1 MNEKSLRLLEY
12 DKVLAKVA
20 AYTSFSAGEEAAL
33 ASHPTTNLEDARLWQ
48 TQTAEA
54 ILLLS
59 GDSDVTIGGAKDVR
73 QSAERAGLGFL
84 LSAEN
89 FHAIK
94 NTLIAARSLKRT
106 LLKEPEKRPE
116 LAAIA
121 DLIEEVPRLIDN
133 ITNTIDERGE
143 VLDSASPELARIRQ
157 KMRIAYDR
165 IQEKLRGLINSSNSQ
180 YLQEAIITMR
190 GGRYVVPLRAE
201 HKGRIKGVVH
211 DQSGSGATL
220 FVEPLNTVE
229 LNNSYRTIQIEEQKE
244 IDRLLG
250 ELTKQVA
257 EYAEEINRIVERI
270 AEIDLIFARARFGM
284 VSDAVAP
291 IFIEWRTKPPTNVQ
305 QHPGST
311 VWIRGARHPLLPADE
326 VVPTDFLVEDDL
338 FTVLITGPNT
348 GGKTVALKNIG
359 LMVLMAQSGLHL
371 PANEA
376 RLTVFDNIFA
386 DIGDE
391 QSIEQSLSTFS
402 AHITN
407 IISILDQVDDRS
419 LVILDELGSGTDP
432 TEGAAIAQSII
443 SFLRDKGATSFIA
456 THYPELKLY
465 ASQTAGATNASM
477 LFDLD
482 TLSPTYEL
490 TIGIPG
496 KSNALAIARR
506 LGLNETVLDEA
517 IGLVG
522 VGSQEAESLIDSI
535 FDLREKISAEEAATR
550 LALKKAEDERD
561 SMLLESAGIEYERRR
576 ILSETRKEAEQ
587 ELENIRA
594 EIRKARRTLRDAE
607 SLTQVKKISKRIGD
621 LEEHIDTPIAAS
633 DLQVS
638 DPKRRRNRRLKVGDN
653 VLITALNQTGTI
665 MEIQGKSAEVAVG
678 RLTMKVRLDQL
689 EFRGRDQPEK
699 RETRL
704 PRAPIV
710 SDFPLE
716 LDIRGER
723 VDTGLDRLD
732 QYLDAASLS
741 NNPFARIV
749 HGKGTGRL
757 RDAVRRALREHPSV
771 AKWEEAKDSEGG
783 TGVTIARFKA

>member
-1 MNEKSLRLLEY
+1 MHDCGRRKRQRQLCCSL
-12 DKVLAKVA
+12 
-20 AYTSFSAGEEAAL
+20 
-33 ASHPTTNLEDARLWQ
+33 
-48 TQTAEA
+48 
-54 ILLLS
+54 
-59 GDSDVTIGGAKDVR
+59 GDGTVTIGGAKDVR
-73 QSAERAGLGFL
+73 QNADNAQRGFL

-89 FHAIK
+89 FHDIK
-94 NTLIAARSLKRT
+94 NTLIAARTLKRV

-143 VLDSASPELARIRQ
+143 VLDSASPDLARLRQ
-157 KMRIAYDR
+157 KMRVAHDR
-165 IQEKLRGLINSSNSQ
+165 IQEKLRSLVNSSNSQ
-180 YLQEAIITMR
+180 YLQEALITMR

-220 FVEPLNTVE
+220 FIEPLNTVE
-229 LNNSYRTIQIEEQKE
+229 LNNEYRTIQIQEQKE
-244 IDRLLG
+244 IDRILG
-250 ELTKQVA
+250 ELTRQVA
-257 EYAEEINRIVERI
+257 DYGEEIVRIVERM
-270 AEIDLIFARARFGM
+270 AELDLIFARARYAM
-284 VSDAVAP
+284 VSDGVAP
-291 IFIEWRTKPPTNVQ
+291 VFIEWRSKPPKTVQ
-305 QHPGST
+305 QHPGSN
-311 VWIRGARHPLLPADE
+311 VWIRAARHPLLDPSE

-359 LMVLMAQSGLHL
+359 LMVLMAQAGLHL

-376 RLTVFDNIFA
+376 RLTVFNKVFA

-407 IISILDQVDDRS
+407 IIDILDQVDDRT

-443 SFLRDKGATSFIA
+443 NFLRDKGATSFIA

-465 ASQTAGATNASM
+465 ASQTPGATNASM

-517 IGLVG
+517 MGLVG

-550 LALKKAEDERD
+550 LALKKAEQERD
-561 SMLLESAGIEYERRR
+561 QLILESAGIEYERRR
-576 ILSETRKEAEQ
+576 ILEEARKEAEQ
-587 ELENIRA
+587 ELEKIRA

-607 SLTQVKKISKRIGD
+607 SLTQVKKISKRMGE
-621 LEEHIDTPIAAS
+621 LEEGVETPIAPINE
-633 DLQVS
+633 
-638 DPKRRRNRRLKVGDN
+638 PKRRRNRRLRVGDN
-653 VLITALNQTGTI
+653 VLITALNQTGMI
-665 MEIQGKSAEVAVG
+665 MEIQGKSAEVAAG

-689 EFRGRDQPEK
+689 EFRGRDEPEK
-699 RETRL
+699 REASL
-704 PRAPIV
+704 PKAPIV

-757 RDAVRRALREHPSV
+757 RDAVRRALREHRAV
-771 AKWEEAKDSEGG
+771 QKWEEAKDNEGG
-783 TGVTIARFKA
+783 SGVTIVRFKK